1 MCLLV
6 CLTVS
11 YVRGLVPDNC
21 HGLGRD
27 SRDSYANII
36 GLSSE
41 LLPLRIQ
48 LDKHFGEQRE
58 RMKVRSTSAH
68 VLVTASP
75 SVGNTVKI
83 EW

>member
-1 MCLLV
+1 MMCLLV

-48 LDKHFGEQRE
+48 LDKHFEEPRE

-68 VLVTASP
+68 VLVSSSP
-75 SVGNTVKI
+75 SLGNTVN
-83 EW
+83 